1 MVAIVKTA
9 RNSSLLTRCWR
20 GESGAN
26 QSLKWDFLGRV
37 LRLDSKTLMDDVG
50 SVRALFG
57 AWIDQISLCV
67 SRLRPPRCRFKSLEF
82 LLFMPTRGFNRGS
95 RRSFVTVTGVGSVSR
110 STLYTT
116 TVSIRPAR
124 MSASRPCRPG
134 RSMVPPENPPS
145 S

>member
-1 MVAIVKTA
+1 MGGRCLDVASGGQVMGQQFRLAFDEIGTSQR
-9 RNSSLLTRCWR
+9 RNTEVRLTHRWR

-26 QSLKWDFLGRV
+26 QSLKWDFLGRE

-82 LLFMPTRGFNRGS
+82 RLFMPTRGFNRGS
-95 RRSFVTVTGVGSVSR
+95 ISR
-110 STLYTT
+110 L
-116 TVSIRPAR
+116 
-124 MSASRPCRPG
+124 
-134 RSMVPPENPPS
+134 
-145 S
+145 

>member
-1 MVAIVKTA
+1 MPLAETLLAFDEIGTSRR
-9 RNSSLLTRCWR
+9 RNREVRLTHRWR

-26 QSLKWDFLGRV
+26 QSLKWDFLGRE

-67 SRLRPPRCRFKSLEF
+67 SRLLPPRCRFKSLEF

-95 RRSFVTVTGVGSVSR
+95 IYR
-110 STLYTT
+110 L
-116 TVSIRPAR
+116 
-124 MSASRPCRPG
+124 
-134 RSMVPPENPPS
+134 
-145 S
+145 